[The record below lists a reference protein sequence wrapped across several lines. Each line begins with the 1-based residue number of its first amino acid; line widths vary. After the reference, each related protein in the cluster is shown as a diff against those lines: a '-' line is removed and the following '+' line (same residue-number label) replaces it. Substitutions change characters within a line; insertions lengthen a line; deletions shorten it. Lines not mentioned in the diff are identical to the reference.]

1 MNKVKSARETAI
13 ETSEMEKVDYY
24 LSKSGG
30 FLFCK
35 RKIVR
40 TLTFFRVAMD
50 IKSKIQNAS

>member
-1 MNKVKSARETAI
+1 MNKVKSARETTI
-13 ETSEMEKVDYY
+13 EVSKMERFY